1 MINFEN
7 LIKKSGKDFLFKYA
21 FISSNYLYFVSQNG
35 IFFKI
40 DTSDLNNI
48 SYKKIAKHLS
58 SNPVII
64 LNNIYILDGNGAIYQ
79 IN

>member
-1 MINFEN
+1 M
-7 LIKKSGKDFLFKYA
+7 
-21 FISSNYLYFVSQNG
+21 SQNG

-40 DTSDLNNI
+40 DTGDFNNI

-64 LNNIYILDGNGAIYQ
+64 LNNIYILDGNGTIYQ